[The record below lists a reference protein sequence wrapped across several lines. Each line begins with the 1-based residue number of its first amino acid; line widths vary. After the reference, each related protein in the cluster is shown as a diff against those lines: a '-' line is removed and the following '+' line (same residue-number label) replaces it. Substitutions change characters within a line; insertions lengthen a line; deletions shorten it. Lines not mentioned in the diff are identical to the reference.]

1 MQIYTTS
8 FCEKYANLACVY
20 VCVCCACVCITAN
33 TEIDSNRNNEGKFL
47 FEVYTT
53 NGWITSNGEKH

>member
-8 FCEKYANLACVY
+8 FCEDYANLICVCVCVY
-20 VCVCCACVCITAN
+20 VYLTENTAN
-33 TEIDSNRNNEGKFL
+33 ENNRNNEGKFL

-53 NGWITSNGEKH
+53 NGWIISNSEKQ